1 MKDLNISALG
11 YIGNNAVT
19 KTLDSGQSV
28 TEFSLACQLG
38 TKDKPKTVWV
48 KCAMWN
54 ERGTKLCQYLLKGT
68 QVLVNGDFA
77 NIETYT
83 PEGGQLTTKL
93 VIAVNSVRLL
103 GRSDSE
109 QSSAK
114 SDNYP
119 AQTYTPAA
127 PYNQPDTDDLPF

>member
-1 MKDLNISALG
+1 MINLTITGNIGADATIKQTDNNSVCNFAVACKTMKGKEAVVTWIDCAIWGKRGETLVNYLKKG
-11 YIGNNAVT
+11 TAVT
-19 KTLDSGQSV
+19 VLGNLANVEAFLNKAGEPTAKLKLSV
-28 TEFSLACQLG
+28 IDVALQG
-38 TKDKPKTVWV
+38 
-48 KCAMWN
+48 
-54 ERGTKLCQYLLKGT
+54 
-68 QVLVNGDFA
+68 
-77 NIETYT
+77 
-83 PEGGQLTTKL
+83 
-93 VIAVNSVRLL
+93 